1 MEAVQ
6 EGCHCNDLSVCFTS
20 VTCVDGLLRSLEALS
35 RGEVISESA
44 ADDILAACARLEKGV

>member
-20 VTCVDGLLRSLEALS
+20 VTCVDSLLRSLEDLS
-35 RGEVISESA
+35 HGQVISDSA
-44 ADDILAACARLEKGV
+44 VDDILAACAKLEKGV